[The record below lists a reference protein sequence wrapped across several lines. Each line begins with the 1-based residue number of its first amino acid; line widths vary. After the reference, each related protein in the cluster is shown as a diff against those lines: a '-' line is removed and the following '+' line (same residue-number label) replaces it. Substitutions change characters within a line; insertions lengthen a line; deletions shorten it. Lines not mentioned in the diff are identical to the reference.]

1 MIGIIDTHSHILP
14 GLDDG
19 ASDMRESI
27 CLLRQARRQGIRSVI
42 ATPHYSGRFPNICP
56 DRIRLLCR
64 EVQAQ
69 AQAELK
75 AKIRIWPGQEIMYSE
90 EAVSLLDKGDL
101 LTIADTRYVLIEFL
115 SAVPY
120 SYIFRGVKELTLAGY
135 RPILAHAERYEAL
148 REEGRLEELKKQG
161 ACVQLNFRPIGGKW
175 YHEST
180 RWCRKILRDGLADFL
195 GTDMHN
201 TGGRRPETEK
211 AVKWMQKELGGRYR
225 EAVLR
230 GNVQE
235 LLRGNEV

>member
-1 MIGIIDTHSHILP
+1 MTGIIDTHSHILP

-27 CLLRQARRQGIRSVI
+27 CLLRQARQQGIRSVI

-64 EVQAQ
+64 EVQEQ

-75 AKIRIWPGQEIMYSE
+75 AEIRIWPGQEIMYSE

-120 SYIFRGVKELTLAGY
+120 SYIFRAVKELTLAGY

-175 YHEST
+175 YHETT

-211 AVKWMQKELGGRYR
+211 AVRWLDKSLDARYT
-225 EAVLR
+225 A
-230 GNVQE
+230 G
-235 LLRGNEV
+235 LLRDNALKMLKGREL